1 MFTVDVLLVQ
11 KGFDRILAPYA
22 RNLKKLGIEMN
33 YRTVD
38 SSLYKRRID
47 TYDFDMVVTSYSSSM
62 SPGNELKNRFHSQ
75 AVDSK
80 GSKVTCRGLI
90 ARLSMP

>member
-1 MFTVDVLLVQ
+1 LTGEKGALRENLKQARDLLEQAGWSVQDGVLKNDRGIVFNIDVLLVQ

-22 RNLKKLGIEMN
+22 RNLKKLGIEMS

-47 TYDFDMVVTSYSSSM
+47 T
-62 SPGNELKNRFHSQ
+62 
-75 AVDSK
+75 
-80 GSKVTCRGLI
+80 
-90 ARLSMP
+90 